1 MAKVGVIGDLDS
13 IIGFRALGMEVVP
26 VRTGH
31 EAREALN
38 RMIDDDAGVIFLTEP
53 FADDVSDIMDVVSER
68 KLPAI
73 ILIPSAS
80 EPSSIGL
87 DRLRQSVRRA
97 TGMDILK
104 QKLENRPETADE

>member
-13 IIGFRALGMEVVP
+13 IIGFRALGMDVLP
-26 VRTGH
+26 VKTGA
-31 EAREALN
+31 EARQALGDLIAEN
-38 RMIDDDAGVIFLTEP
+38 AAVIFLTEP
-53 FADDVSDIMDVVSER
+53 FAASVADIMDEVAER
-68 KLPAI
+68 QLPAI

-80 EPSSIGL
+80 ERTSVGL

-104 QKLENRPETADE
+104 QQLENRPETAQ